1 MITYKID
8 KQSNGNANTQI
19 REMSAVLA
27 EIPATL
33 RVLHDVLVQH
43 EATISAPSINSF
55 RYELQKIVED
65 AISTTK
71 NIADSAQKLSAV
83 SEQAGKHLAAVEEHF
98 GAVLREQPV
107 VADRRAAT
115 PVA

>member
-8 KQSNGNANTQI
+8 KQPNSAANTQI

-33 RVLHDVLVQH
+33 RVLRDVLNQH
-43 EATISAPSINSF
+43 ESAISAPSINDF
-55 RYELQKIVED
+55 RYQLEKMVED
-65 AISTTK
+65 AAETTK
-71 NIADSAQKLSAV
+71 NIAELSQRLSAV

-98 GAVLREQPV
+98 SAVLREN
-107 VADRRAAT
+107 
-115 PVA
+115 PVANRRNTPTSVV

>member
-8 KQSNGNANTQI
+8 KQPNTGVNTQI
-19 REMSAVLA
+19 RDMSAVLA

-33 RVLHDVLVQH
+33 RVLHDLLSQH
-43 EATISAPSINSF
+43 EAAISAPSINSF
-55 RYELQKIVED
+55 RYDLEKMVEN
-65 AISTTK
+65 AIDNTA
-71 NIADSAQKLSAV
+71 NIAELAQKLSAV

-98 GAVLREQPV
+98 GSVLRESS
-107 VADRRAAT
+107 VAERRNTPA